1 MKKFQ
6 FISALV
12 MVVLAL
18 CSCTNTDYQNVIPAN
33 ASLVVKVDMKS
44 IAEKSDFK
52 NSKWMKELDGSLGAV
67 VSGKDMKSVK
77 EYVADPMKI
86 GIDFSMPL
94 YFFMMADETMGMTM
108 KVSDEDHVKDFLLL
122 LNKQGLA
129 SKPQE
134 KDHWMCGTLIDDIYY
149 SYDGTTFLMLA
160 SMKGKN
166 TTISRMAR
174 ELTALKESD
183 SFVSTEAFGRLNEE
197 EKDAV
202 MYVMSAQIIES
213 LKMAGGV
220 LPSSVYKDVE
230 ALASLDFAQGEAR
243 IMGKLFAKT
252 KDAQH
257 LIDEA
262 NANLKKMNGRY
273 LDKVSDDAAIW
284 IGAGVKGEWL
294 LEKIKENKE
303 LKTMLFATER
313 AVGVEQMLK
322 AMDGDVSMELPLLD
336 TEKVDYVL
344 QAELNNTDFLAD
356 VNDWKLSQKDYGIEM
371 KELEPQ
377 QYQLMLDGQTY
388 RWGVRDKDLYW
399 ATPRA
404 VERAEN
410 SADAKLKAYREQIE
424 DSRLFLF
431 VDWAKLAK
439 GLSQSSNVALVM
451 QMWDGFFKIDVL
463 YWKLSSV
470 EEGVVVIESK
480 NKNENFLK
488 QILQ

>member
-183 SFVSTEAFGRLNEE
+183 SFVSTEAFDRLNEE
-197 EKDAV
+197 EKDVV
-202 MYVMSAQIIES
+202 MYVMSAQMIES

-313 AVGVEQMLK
+313 AVDVEQMLK
-322 AMDGDVSMELPLLD
+322 AMDGDVSLELPLLD

-388 RWGVRDKDLYW
+388 RWGVRNKDLYW

-404 VERAEN
+404 VEHAEN

-451 QMWDGFFKIDVL
+451 QMWDGFFKIDAL

>member
-183 SFVSTEAFGRLNEE
+183 SFVGTEAFGRLNEE
-197 EKDAV
+197 EKDVV
-202 MYVMSAQIIES
+202 MYVMSAQMIES

-220 LPSSVYKDVE
+220 LPPSIYKDVE

-313 AVGVEQMLK
+313 AVDVEQMLK
-322 AMDGDVSMELPLLD
+322 AMDGDVSLELPLLD

-404 VERAEN
+404 VEHAEN

-451 QMWDGFFKIDVL
+451 QMWNGFFKIDAL
-463 YWKLSSV
+463 YWKLLSV

>member
-67 VSGKDMKSVK
+67 VSGKDMKSMK

-451 QMWDGFFKIDVL
+451 QMWDGFFKIDSL

>member
-197 EKDAV
+197 EKDVV
-202 MYVMSAQIIES
+202 MYVMSAQMIES

-220 LPSSVYKDVE
+220 LPPSIYKDVE

-313 AVGVEQMLK
+313 AVDVEQMLK
-322 AMDGDVSMELPLLD
+322 AMDGDVSLELPLLD

-404 VERAEN
+404 VEHAEN

-451 QMWDGFFKIDVL
+451 QMWDGFFKIDAL
-463 YWKLSSV
+463 YWKLLSV

>member
-52 NSKWMKELDGSLGAV
+52 NSKWMEELDGSLGAV

-77 EYVADPMKI
+77 EYVAGPMKI

-197 EKDAV
+197 EKDVV
-202 MYVMSAQIIES
+202 MYVMSAQMIES

-220 LPSSVYKDVE
+220 LPPSIYKDVE

-313 AVGVEQMLK
+313 AVDVEQMLK
-322 AMDGDVSMELPLLD
+322 AMDGDVSLELPLLD

-404 VERAEN
+404 VEHAEN

-439 GLSQSSNVALVM
+439 GLSLSSNVALVM
-451 QMWDGFFKIDVL
+451 QMWDGFFKIDAL

>member
-183 SFVSTEAFGRLNEE
+183 SFASTEAFGRLNEE
-197 EKDAV
+197 EKDVV
-202 MYVMSAQIIES
+202 MYIMSAQMMES

-220 LPSSVYKDVE
+220 LPPSIYKDVE

-313 AVGVEQMLK
+313 AVDVEQMLK
-322 AMDGDVSMELPLLD
+322 AMDGDVSLELPLLD

-404 VERAEN
+404 VEHAEN

-451 QMWDGFFKIDVL
+451 QMWDGFFKIDAL

>member
-183 SFVSTEAFGRLNEE
+183 SFVGTEAFGRLNEE
-197 EKDAV
+197 EKDVV
-202 MYVMSAQIIES
+202 MYVMSAQMIES

-220 LPSSVYKDVE
+220 LPPSIYKDVE

-313 AVGVEQMLK
+313 AVDVEQMLK
-322 AMDGDVSMELPLLD
+322 AMVGDVSLELPLLD

-404 VERAEN
+404 VEHAEN

-451 QMWDGFFKIDVL
+451 QMWDGFFKIDAL

>member
-197 EKDAV
+197 EKDVV
-202 MYVMSAQIIES
+202 MYIMSAQMMES

-220 LPSSVYKDVE
+220 LPPSIYKDVE

-313 AVGVEQMLK
+313 AVDVEQMLK
-322 AMDGDVSMELPLLD
+322 AMDGDVSLELPLLD

-404 VERAEN
+404 VEHAEN

-431 VDWAKLAK
+431 VDWAKLSK

-451 QMWDGFFKIDVL
+451 QMWDGFFKIDAL
-463 YWKLSSV
+463 YWKLLSV

>member
-197 EKDAV
+197 EKDVV
-202 MYVMSAQIIES
+202 MYVMSAPIIES

-313 AVGVEQMLK
+313 AVDVEQMLK
-322 AMDGDVSMELPLLD
+322 AIDGDVSLELPLLD

-404 VERAEN
+404 VEHAEN

-451 QMWDGFFKIDVL
+451 QMWNGFFKIDAL
-463 YWKLSSV
+463 YWKLLSV

>member
-6 FISALV
+6 FISAQV

-134 KDHWMCGTLIDDIYY
+134 KDYWMCGTLIDDIYY

-183 SFVSTEAFGRLNEE
+183 SFVGTEAFGRLNEE
-197 EKDAV
+197 EKDVV
-202 MYVMSAQIIES
+202 MYVMSAQMIES

-220 LPSSVYKDVE
+220 LPPSIYKDVE

-284 IGAGVKGEWL
+284 IGAGVKGEWV

-313 AVGVEQMLK
+313 AVDVEQMLK
-322 AMDGDVSMELPLLD
+322 AMDGDVSLELPLLD

-404 VERAEN
+404 VEHAEN

-431 VDWAKLAK
+431 VDWTKLAK

-451 QMWDGFFKIDVL
+451 QMWDGFFKIDAL

>member
-183 SFVSTEAFGRLNEE
+183 SFVGTEAFGRLNEE
-197 EKDAV
+197 EKDVV
-202 MYVMSAQIIES
+202 MYVMSAQMIES

-220 LPSSVYKDVE
+220 LPPSIYKDVE

-313 AVGVEQMLK
+313 AVDVEQMLK
-322 AMDGDVSMELPLLD
+322 AMDGDVSLELPLLD

-404 VERAEN
+404 VEHAEN

-451 QMWDGFFKIDVL
+451 QMWDGFFKIDAL
-463 YWKLSSV
+463 YWKLLSV

>member
-67 VSGKDMKSVK
+67 VSGKDMKSMK

-160 SMKGKN
+160 SMNGKN

-371 KELEPQ
+371 NELEPQ
-377 QYQLMLDGQTY
+377 QYLLMLDGQT
-388 RWGVRDKDLYW
+388 
-399 ATPRA
+399 
-404 VERAEN
+404 
-410 SADAKLKAYREQIE
+410 
-424 DSRLFLF
+424 
-431 VDWAKLAK
+431 
-439 GLSQSSNVALVM
+439 
-451 QMWDGFFKIDVL
+451 
-463 YWKLSSV
+463 
-470 EEGVVVIESK
+470 
-480 NKNENFLK
+480 
-488 QILQ
+488 

>member
-183 SFVSTEAFGRLNEE
+183 SFVGTEAFGRLNEE
-197 EKDAV
+197 EKDVV
-202 MYVMSAQIIES
+202 MYVMSAQMIES

-220 LPSSVYKDVE
+220 LPPSIYKDVE

-313 AVGVEQMLK
+313 AVDVEQMLK
-322 AMDGDVSMELPLLD
+322 AMDGDVSLELPLLN

-404 VERAEN
+404 VEHAEN

-451 QMWDGFFKIDVL
+451 QMWNGFFKIDAL
-463 YWKLSSV
+463 YWKLLSV

>member
-197 EKDAV
+197 EKDVV
-202 MYVMSAQIIES
+202 MYVMSAQMIES

-313 AVGVEQMLK
+313 AVDVEQMLK
-322 AMDGDVSMELPLLD
+322 AMDGDVSLELPLLD

-404 VERAEN
+404 VEHAEN

-431 VDWAKLAK
+431 V
-439 GLSQSSNVALVM
+439 
-451 QMWDGFFKIDVL
+451 
-463 YWKLSSV
+463 Y
-470 EEGVVVIESK
+470 
-480 NKNENFLK
+480 
-488 QILQ
+488 

>member
-6 FISALV
+6 IISALV

-18 CSCTNTDYQNVIPAN
+18 CSCTNTDYQNVIPVN

-197 EKDAV
+197 EKDVV
-202 MYVMSAQIIES
+202 MYVMSAQMIES

-313 AVGVEQMLK
+313 AVDVEQMLK
-322 AMDGDVSMELPLLD
+322 AMDGDVSLELPLLD

-404 VERAEN
+404 VEHAEN

-451 QMWDGFFKIDVL
+451 QMWNGFFKIDAL
-463 YWKLSSV
+463 YWKLLSV

>member
-183 SFVSTEAFGRLNEE
+183 SFVGTEAFGRLNEE
-197 EKDAV
+197 EKDVV
-202 MYVMSAQIIES
+202 MYVMSAQMIES

-220 LPSSVYKDVE
+220 LPPSIYKDVE

-313 AVGVEQMLK
+313 AVDVEQMLK
-322 AMDGDVSMELPLLD
+322 AMDGDVSLELPLLD

-356 VNDWKLSQKDYGIEM
+356 VND
-371 KELEPQ
+371 
-377 QYQLMLDGQTY
+377 
-388 RWGVRDKDLYW
+388 
-399 ATPRA
+399 
-404 VERAEN
+404 
-410 SADAKLKAYREQIE
+410 
-424 DSRLFLF
+424 
-431 VDWAKLAK
+431 
-439 GLSQSSNVALVM
+439 
-451 QMWDGFFKIDVL
+451 
-463 YWKLSSV
+463 
-470 EEGVVVIESK
+470 
-480 NKNENFLK
+480 
-488 QILQ
+488 

>member
-197 EKDAV
+197 EKDVV
-202 MYVMSAQIIES
+202 MYIMSAQMMES

-220 LPSSVYKDVE
+220 LPPSIYKDVE

-313 AVGVEQMLK
+313 AVDVEQMLK
-322 AMDGDVSMELPLLD
+322 AMDGDVSLELPLLD

-404 VERAEN
+404 VEHAEN

-451 QMWDGFFKIDVL
+451 QMWDGFFKIDAL
-463 YWKLSSV
+463 YWKLLSV

>member
-197 EKDAV
+197 EKDVV
-202 MYVMSAQIIES
+202 MYVMSAQMIES

-313 AVGVEQMLK
+313 AVDVEQMLK
-322 AMDGDVSMELPLLD
+322 AMDGDVSLELPLLD

-404 VERAEN
+404 VEHAEN

-451 QMWDGFFKIDVL
+451 QMWNFFFKIDAL

>member
-67 VSGKDMKSVK
+67 VSGKDMKSMK

-377 QYQLMLDGQTY
+377 QYQLILDGQTY

-451 QMWDGFFKIDVL
+451 HMWDGFFNIDAL